1 MIDYALESLLL
12 SGVQKT
18 FVYCVAHADQIRL
31 YLRESKW
38 MRSASPMSIEV
49 ISQSSDD
56 CRSLGDSLR
65 DIDGKSLIRG
75 DFILMSADVISNVQ
89 LIPILEEHR

>member
-1 MIDYALESLLL
+1 
-12 SGVQKT
+12 
-18 FVYCVAHADQIRL
+18 
-31 YLRESKW
+31 
-38 MRSASPMSIEV
+38 MSIEV
-49 ISQSSDD
+49 ISQSPDD

>member
-18 FVYCVAHADQIRL
+18 FVYCVAHADQIRQ
-31 YLRESKW
+31 YLKESKW
-38 MRSASPMSIEV
+38 LRSVSPMSIEV
-49 ISQSSDD
+49 ISQSPDD